1 MRKYNY
7 PYTITIVSIYSMY
20 MVERRSRIESGSRK
34 TMRILDT
41 AYQTKCKT
49 EVEKNRNSVL
59 DQINF
64 KIFKIRVLLLSG
76 VVYYSDGVLPAPQL
90 RECVRGGSL
99 RSHTATPAQHQGGPV
114 HSVHLLYK
122 CTVQFTVYTVQLQY
136 CLVTIVQVY
145 SSQCRTSNYCTSILF
160 TVQNQ

>member
-7 PYTITIVSIYSMY
+7 PYTITIVSIYSIRWNADP
-20 MVERRSRIESGSRK
+20 ELNLDPEKLCGSWTLLIRLSAK
-34 TMRILDT
+34 LKLKKI
-41 AYQTKCKT
+41 
-49 EVEKNRNSVL
+49 RNSIL

-122 CTVQFTVYTVQLQY
+122 CTVQFTVYTVQLPY
-136 CLVTIVQVY
+136 CIVTIVQVY